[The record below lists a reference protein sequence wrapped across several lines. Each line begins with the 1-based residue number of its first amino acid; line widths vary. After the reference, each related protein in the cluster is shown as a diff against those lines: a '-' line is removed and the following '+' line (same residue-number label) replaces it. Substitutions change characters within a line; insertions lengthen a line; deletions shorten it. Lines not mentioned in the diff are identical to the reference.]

1 MVDKDE
7 ETEKHIG
14 RIGLSIPY
22 FPRSVDRKMRLVR
35 SEDPTKAAYW
45 PMLLCSRMFRYDA
58 FKVYSLEERKME
70 DQCQREFGQKARRR
84 RANRATWTVKRGKNQ
99 QRGNLN
105 GAAEIFSGARPKI
118 GQFPTHREIMGKFL
132 LDEIIPPSNFTWLF
146 VIPKDFLMS
155 LLRNSMKHGYD
166 RHLERLNA
174 IHKGTPGT
182 TLRSSRMSNDVGI
195 AERTHKREPPTIYS
209 IHFNVKRNSIN
220 DESPGTNKSLYWNG
234 GSLVKLVNFNT
245 AKFLLMRVD
254 REVYGKRR
262 PRTCNCHLLVDLIK
276 STRYLTDTVLH
287 AVADYSTADAY
298 IQKEESITEN
308 GDRTKEDNEYS
319 SLLGLSR
326 HSSRSGALFVESFQE
341 EPREDRIGC
350 GVRSFGPVK
359 ARPVAARP

>member
-84 RANRATWTVKRGKNQ
+84 RANRATWTVKREKNQ

-105 GAAEIFSGARPKI
+105 GATEIFSGARPKI

-155 LLRNSMKHGYD
+155 LLRNSVSQYAD
-166 RHLERLNA
+166 NA
-174 IHKGTPGT
+174 DADD
-182 TLRSSRMSNDVGI
+182 NDDDDD
-195 AERTHKREPPTIYS
+195 EY
-209 IHFNVKRNSIN
+209 FNVKRNSIN
-220 DESPGTNKSLYWNG
+220 DESPGTNKSLYWDG